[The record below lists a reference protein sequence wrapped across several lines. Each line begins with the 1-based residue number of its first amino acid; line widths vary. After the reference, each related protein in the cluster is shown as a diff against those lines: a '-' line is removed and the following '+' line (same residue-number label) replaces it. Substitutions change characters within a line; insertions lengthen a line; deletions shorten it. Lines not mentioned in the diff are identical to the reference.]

1 MLKTKDR
8 IWYTQYDLDQ
18 YDPDLDMT
26 ALDAILDGGAPPS
39 HVVDQ
44 AALIPEPWKLPL
56 IIFILLF
63 AAAAFAFAW
72 AFWLDYQIMRDE

>member
-8 IWYTQYDLDQ
+8 FWDTQYDMDQ

-44 AALIPEPWKLPL
+44 AALIPELWKLPL
-56 IIFILLF
+56 IIFILVF
-63 AAAAFAFAW
+63 TAAAFAW
-72 AFWLDYQIMRDE
+72 AFRLDYQIMRDE